1 MNIKILLAEDHK
13 ILRAGIKNLLQ
24 NEKEITLIGEADN
37 GIDALKMAMEL
48 KPDIVLMDIGMPGLN
63 GIEATKQIYENT
75 DSIKVIAL
83 SMHTE
88 REYVIGMFKAGATG
102 YLLKDCSYD
111 ELIEAINSVYDNKNY
126 ISREISDIFI
136 QELLSEFSYD
146 DLNQA
151 IQLTK
156 KEKELLGQI
165 ASGLSKEEITKK
177 QKISLNLYDTSLKQI
192 MVKLNIYSNSE
203 LIAYANNNGLN

>member
-156 KEKELLGQI
+156 KEKEFLGQI

>member
-24 NEKEITLIGEADN
+24 NEKEIALIGEADN

>member
-1 MNIKILLAEDHK
+1 MKIKILLAEDHK

-63 GIEATKQIYENT
+63 GIEVTKHIYENT
-75 DSIKVIAL
+75 DTIKVIAL

-88 REYVIGMFKAGATG
+88 REFVIGMFKAGATG

-111 ELIEAINSVYDNKNY
+111 ELIEAINSVYENKNY

-136 QELLSEFSYD
+136 QELLSEFSYE

-165 ASGLSKEEITKK
+165 ASGLTKEEIVKK
-177 QKISLNLYDTSLKQI
+177 HKISLNLYDTSLKQI

-203 LIAYANNNGLN
+203 LITYANNNGLN

>member
-1 MNIKILLAEDHK
+1 MSIKVLLAEDHK

-24 NEKEITLIGEADN
+24 NEKDIILIGEADN

-48 KPDIVLMDIGMPGLN
+48 KPDVVLMDISMPGLN
-63 GIEATKQIYENT
+63 GIEATRHIYEST
-75 DSIKVIAL
+75 ETIKVIAL

-102 YLLKDCSYD
+102 YLLKDCSYE
-111 ELIEAINSVYDNKNY
+111 ELIEAINSVYENKNY
-126 ISREISDIFI
+126 ISNEISDIFI
-136 QELLSEFSYD
+136 QELLSEFSYE
-146 DLNQA
+146 DLNKA
-151 IQLTK
+151 IQLSK
-156 KEKELLGQI
+156 KEKEMLSQF
-165 ASGLSKEEITKK
+165 ASGLSKDQIAKK
-177 QKISLNLYDTSLKQI
+177 HKMDIQAFDTILKQI

>member
-88 REYVIGMFKAGATG
+88 RDYVIGMFKAGATG